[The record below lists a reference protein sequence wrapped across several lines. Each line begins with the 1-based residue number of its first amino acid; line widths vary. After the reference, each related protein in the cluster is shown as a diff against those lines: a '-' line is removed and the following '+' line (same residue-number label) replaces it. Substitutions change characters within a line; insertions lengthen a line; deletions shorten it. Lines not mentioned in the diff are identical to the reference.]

1 MGAGG
6 AFALRPHQCRTE
18 RGPVQV
24 PRNGGFAMRY
34 DTCRHGREGTC
45 PYCLAEIPPH
55 HFWEMVRWRN
65 ELRRKGKPKTVRNAS

>member
-1 MGAGG
+1 
-6 AFALRPHQCRTE
+6 
-18 RGPVQV
+18 
-24 PRNGGFAMRY
+24 MRY